1 MFSFFKRNKN
11 IALLLL
17 LIFFHMI
24 LISIQVPRG
33 EEGTYF
39 ETFIFAVFSPIQH
52 GAVSVWKAINKTW
65 SDYFDLREA
74 HVQSQ
79 RLLKEVTQLKQ
90 ENTVLRNL
98 LKRYEKEESV
108 KELLSGISNNL
119 VNARIIGFDMSNV
132 FKSFTINKGSV
143 QGLKKNMV
151 VLDDSGN
158 LVGRIVSPITYN
170 QATVQL
176 ITDSKSGVSVVKQDG
191 GSLGILSGNNTEIC
205 EMEYILSTDEEI
217 TEGDVLVTTGYDGI
231 FPPYLKAGQVLSVKI
246 TPELFKEIK
255 VSPYFNATQLQQ
267 VVVLRL
273 NVNEIF

>member
-1 MFSFFKRNKN
+1 MPSFLKRNKN
-11 IALLLL
+11 PVILFLLV
-17 LIFFHMI
+17 FFHMI

-39 ETFIFAVFSPIQH
+39 ETFIFAVFSPIQN
-52 GAVSVWKAINKTW
+52 GVVSLSRAVSNAW
-65 SDYFDLREA
+65 SDYFDLKEA

-98 LKRYEKEESV
+98 LKKYEKEESV

-132 FKSFTINKGSV
+132 FKSFTINKGSI
-143 QGLKKNMV
+143 QGLEKNMV

-176 ITDSKSGVSVVKQDG
+176 ITDSKSGVSVVKQQG
-191 GSLGILSGNNTEIC
+191 GSLGILSGNNTDIC

-217 TEGDVLVTTGYDGI
+217 KEGDVLVTTGYDGI
-231 FPPYLKAGQVLSVKI
+231 FPPYLKVGQVVSVKV

-255 VSPYFNATQLQQ
+255 VIPNFNATQLRQ